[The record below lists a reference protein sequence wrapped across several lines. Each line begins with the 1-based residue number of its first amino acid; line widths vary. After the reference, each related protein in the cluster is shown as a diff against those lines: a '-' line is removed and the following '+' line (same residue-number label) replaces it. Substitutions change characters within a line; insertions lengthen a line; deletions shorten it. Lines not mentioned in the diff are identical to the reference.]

1 MELATNTEQRSG
13 ANYDFVL
20 VTRDD
25 DFWLGPLDLN
35 AFKAEANSSFKVFS
49 KDCKTWSGM
58 NDKTLLFGHNAAK
71 GVLLRLYSDFWT
83 MDDELEKSYNAESFL
98 QRFVKL
104 KGVVS
109 APVPFARLPTCDST
123 FVRNADGTARLCQ
136 KSFYLCDG
144 LPEGSP
150 FDKPDVCPFN

>member
-1 MELATNTEQRSG
+1 MRFSQYPVNSSQIGKNVLRRYQTLEFLMGLAATNEQNTG
-13 ANYDFVL
+13 TKYDFVL

-58 NDKTLLFGHNAAK
+58 NDKTLLFGHHAAK

-83 MDDELEKSYNAESFL
+83 MDDELE
-98 QRFVKL
+98 
-104 KGVVS
+104 
-109 APVPFARLPTCDST
+109 
-123 FVRNADGTARLCQ
+123 
-136 KSFYLCDG
+136 
-144 LPEGSP
+144 
-150 FDKPDVCPFN
+150 